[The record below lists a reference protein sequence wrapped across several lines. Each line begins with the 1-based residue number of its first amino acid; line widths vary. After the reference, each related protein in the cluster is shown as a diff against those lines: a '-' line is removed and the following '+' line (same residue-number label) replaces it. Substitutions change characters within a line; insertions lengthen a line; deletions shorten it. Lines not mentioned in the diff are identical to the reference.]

1 MTDVA
6 PADVL
11 SAVLLL
17 SGVALALI
25 AGLGLVRFPD
35 VFSRMHAATKPTT
48 LGVLLVTVGAA
59 LQVDTG
65 GDRVKLLLVAAFQF
79 LTAPVA
85 AHMIGRAAYFVN
97 VPLWEG
103 TILDELRP
111 RYDQLTH
118 ELDSDDDPDNSATG
132 GEADV
137 ESGIESAEAVPPQSD
152 L

>member
-6 PADVL
+6 LTDVL

-48 LGVLLVTVGAA
+48 LGVLLVTVGAS
-59 LQVDTG
+59 LQVDS
-65 GDRVKLLLVAAFQF
+65 GDARVKLLLVAAFQF

-85 AHMIGRAAYFVN
+85 AHMIGRAAYRTGAGAIDELV
-97 VPLWEG
+97 V
-103 TILDELRP
+103 DELR
-111 RYDQLTH
+111 
-118 ELDSDDDPDNSATG
+118 E
-132 GEADV
+132 
-137 ESGIESAEAVPPQSD
+137 
-152 L
+152 